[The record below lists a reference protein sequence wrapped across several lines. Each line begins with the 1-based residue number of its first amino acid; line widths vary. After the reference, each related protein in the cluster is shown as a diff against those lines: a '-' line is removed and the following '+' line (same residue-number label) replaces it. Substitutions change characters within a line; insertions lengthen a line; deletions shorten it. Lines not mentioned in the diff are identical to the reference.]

1 MGRGRG
7 NFLEIEGRGDCRPP
21 LSQNP
26 SPSSSKT
33 FNWWGGRTKGV
44 RSDASPKEQVPA
56 GRLEQ
61 RFSPCP
67 LIILQC
73 ESSEVGPPKSSDC
86 RVKLGCLG
94 KYVPFSRVRRSREC
108 CEQGF
113 DKHKS
118 LWKWRDGLR
127 ADGFG
132 EGEAWGRSPPFFR
145 KVSPPPQCFSSVYS
159 SRPYLLIFRYSVGRL
174 TPRAKAV

>member
-1 MGRGRG
+1 MAHFSGAA
-7 NFLEIEGRGDCRPP
+7 E
-21 LSQNP
+21 LSGESFPSLSPNP

-33 FNWWGGRTKGV
+33 FNWWGGRAKGV

-73 ESSEVGPPKSSDC
+73 ESSKVGPRKSSDC

-108 CEQGF
+108 CEQDSISIKVFGNGGMG
-113 DKHKS
+113 S
-118 LWKWRDGLR
+118 APMGLGKGKR
-127 ADGFG
+127 GGA
-132 EGEAWGRSPPFFR
+132 PPLSSEKFPLPPVFLQRLFFQT
-145 KVSPPPQCFSSVYS
+145 VLAHFPV
-159 SRPYLLIFRYSVGRL
+159 
-174 TPRAKAV
+174 

>member
-1 MGRGRG
+1 MK
-7 NFLEIEGRGDCRPP
+7 EIGEREGK
-21 LSQNP
+21 LSGESFPSLSPNP

-33 FNWWGGRTKGV
+33 FNWWGDRTKGV

-67 LIILQC
+67 LIPPQA
-73 ESSEVGPPKSSDC
+73 GP
-86 RVKLGCLG
+86 RWRGLG
-94 KYVPFSRVRRSREC
+94 KARIAGLSWDVWGNMFHSREYAAL
-108 CEQGF
+108 GNAVNKDSISIKVF
-113 DKHKS
+113 GNGGMGS
-118 LWKWRDGLR
+118 APMGLGKGKR
-127 ADGFG
+127 GGAP
-132 EGEAWGRSPPFFR
+132 PPFLQKSFP
-145 KVSPPPQCFSSVYS
+145 SPQCFSSVYS

>member
-1 MGRGRG
+1 MREHGER
-7 NFLEIEGRGDCRPP
+7 EGK
-21 LSQNP
+21 LSGESFPSLSPNP

-33 FNWWGGRTKGV
+33 FNWWGGRAKGV

-113 DKHKS
+113 DKYKS

-132 EGEAWGRSPPFFR
+132 EGEAWGRSPPPFFR
-145 KVSPPPQCFSSVYS
+145 KVSPPPSVSPAFILPDRTCSSS
-159 SRPYLLIFRYSVGRL
+159 GIAWGG
-174 TPRAKAV
+174 